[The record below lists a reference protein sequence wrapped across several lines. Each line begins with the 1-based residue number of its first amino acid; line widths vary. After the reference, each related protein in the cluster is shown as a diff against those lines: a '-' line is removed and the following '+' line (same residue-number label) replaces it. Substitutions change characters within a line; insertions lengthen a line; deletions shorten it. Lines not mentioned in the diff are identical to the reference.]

1 MASEPQYAPPPA
13 EEPSP
18 APAPARR
25 RPGIIVVILIS
36 ALVGALVGSGVTLLT
51 IQRLSRSAPPGSIVP
66 PLSINNNRLAQEAAV
81 VAVAAQAGRS
91 VVEIKTRPLTP
102 DTLGRAAP
110 AGTGSGFVVR
120 SDGYIVTNNQVV
132 ANAEMLQVVLRDQA
146 RIYDAR
152 LVGTSPDDDIA
163 VLKID
168 AQNLPALAFAD
179 SSQIKVGQ
187 LAIAMGGPQGTHNS
201 LGQGAVGAL
210 HRALQIP
217 DPVNPAQKVVV
228 ANAIQTD
235 AAVTDVNNGGPLLN
249 GAGQV
254 IGVNLVSSSTVNGSR
269 LNYAIDGNAARDVFN
284 QLLQTGRVNQPY
296 LGVTAFP
303 VDQSTASLYGLS
315 AGAYVQQVA
324 AGSPA
329 DKAAI
334 KTGDVITRING
345 DAVDDSH
352 PLNVLLRQYQP
363 DDQVSVV
370 FIHAGRAT
378 TVSIRLGNRP

>member
-13 EEPSP
+13 EEPSS

-36 ALVGALVGSGVTLLT
+36 AVVGALVGSGVTLLT
-51 IQRLSRSAPPGSIVP
+51 IQRLSRSAPAGSIVP

-102 DTLGRAAP
+102 DTLGQAAP

-132 ANAEMLQVVLRDQA
+132 ANAQLLQVVVRDQA
-146 RIYDAR
+146 RPYDAR
-152 LVGTSPDDDIA
+152 LVGASPDDDIA

-168 AQNLPALAFAD
+168 AQNLPALSFAD
-179 SSQIKVGQ
+179 SSQLKVGQ
-187 LAIAMGGPQGTHNS
+187 LAIAMGGPQGQENS
-201 LGQGAVGAL
+201 VTQGPVSAL

-217 DPVNPAQKVVV
+217 DPVTSSQKLII
-228 ANAIQTD
+228 ANAIQTG
-235 AAVTDVNNGGPLLN
+235 AAITDVNNGGPLLN
-249 GAGQV
+249 AAGQV
-254 IGVNLVSSSTVNGSR
+254 IGVNLVGPSPVSGAIA
-269 LNYAIDGNAARDVFN
+269 NYAIDGNAAHDVVN

-315 AGAYVQQVA
+315 SGAYVQQVA

-345 DAVDDSH
+345 DPVDDSH
-352 PLNVLLRQYQP
+352 PLNVLLRQFQP
-363 DDQVSVV
+363 GDQVSVV